1 MNFAEKSF
9 LSNFKIIKL
18 ENRVRDRKFIVL
30 HNEDFC
36 LGILKRNENLIMEKE
51 QKFLPKGVTT

>member
-1 MNFAEKSF
+1 MNFAEKVSC
-9 LSNFKIIKL
+9 SNFKIIKL

-30 HNEDFC
+30 HNEDFF